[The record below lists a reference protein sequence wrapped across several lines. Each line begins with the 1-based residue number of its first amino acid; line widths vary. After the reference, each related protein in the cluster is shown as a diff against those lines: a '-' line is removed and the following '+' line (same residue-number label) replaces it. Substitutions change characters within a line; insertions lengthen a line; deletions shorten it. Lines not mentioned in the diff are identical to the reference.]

1 MPRLI
6 DRYIIRSI
14 VSPFLISLLVFTFIL
29 IVPFLVDLAE
39 QLIAKGVAGRTVVLL
54 MVTLLPQ
61 ALSVTIPMAL
71 LVGVLV
77 GLGRFSSDREWVA
90 VQSCGVGI
98 FRIARPVV
106 ILAIATWAATSWV
119 ITR

>member
-39 QLIAKGVAGRTVVLL
+39 QLIANTSQHEGR
-54 MVTLLPQ
+54 
-61 ALSVTIPMAL
+61 
-71 LVGVLV
+71 
-77 GLGRFSSDREWVA
+77 
-90 VQSCGVGI
+90 
-98 FRIARPVV
+98 
-106 ILAIATWAATSWV
+106 
-119 ITR
+119 